1 VILKKVIV
9 ENSRIEVEVDQQ
21 ETARELTSPF
31 LFGRPVKKG
40 EPGIFIE
47 FIGPGGEVLET
58 ASGNQ
63 ASCEAEKEYL
73 RCMITHR
80 VKKEDGSLREYYAW
94 TQPVFTD
101 GR

>member
-1 VILKKVIV
+1 MVA
-9 ENSRIEVEVDQQ
+9 NSRIEVEIDEE
-21 ETARELTSPF
+21 ETARELTSQF

-40 EPGIFIE
+40 KPGTFIE
-47 FIGPGGEVLET
+47 FIGPGGEVEET
-58 ASGNQ
+58 ISGIKANR
-63 ASCEAEKEYL
+63 EAKEDYL

-80 VKKEDGSLREYYAW
+80 VKKSDGSLREYYAW

>member
-1 VILKKVIV
+1 LIV
-9 ENSRIEVEVDQQ
+9 DKNQIEVEVDKE
-21 ETARELTSPF
+21 ETARELTSKF

-40 EPGIFIE
+40 KPGIFIE
-47 FIGPGGEVLET
+47 FIGPGGEVIE
-58 ASGNQ
+58 SVSENQ

-80 VKKEDGSLREYYAW
+80 VKKQDGSLREYYAW